1 MNYIHNQREIRVDWS
16 IYKGSSGVLEDFSRA
31 YLRVFLIGPGCRYAI
46 EPTVS
51 SNSPNIRLDIP
62 KGLPEGVYI
71 LEAIWGKNW
80 MLDDEKFNPT
90 KRPLHSRDLSRAKTP
105 AIFALTSDAAEE
117 NIYTS
122 TGTAV
127 VKVRSNVAT
136 YGYDGLDAYQMAVM
150 SGRFFGSEDEWVDQL
165 GDHDMSSY
173 YKKSQ
178 IDARFGDSFIVW
190 RSDSD
195 DEPGADSLPESGWS
209 TNEERNAHVG
219 DVYLNSDGLCWEYRH
234 TDGVGY
240 WWKPVSDA
248 YLIAALELAKKKC
261 RCFTGTYGEDTLTG
275 EYSAG
280 DIWTNATYGET
291 YTNDLLVCTHNG
303 RWESLDITHWQPAGS
318 FSAALKNFINGT
330 YQQFVNKVTKMSEGR
345 MAVQLVSFASDGVTK
360 LSTYNAGG
368 DGCLAYY
375 YPSGNVMRR
384 DVMTYDLYGNAT
396 GVRTVYYNDDAE
408 NTERWYID
416 ENGNIVTVLS
426 GGQQ

>member
-31 YLRVFLIGPGCRYAI
+31 FLRVFLIGPCCRYAI
-46 EPTVS
+46 EPSIS
-51 SNSPNIRLDIP
+51 SASPNIRLDIP
-62 KGLPEGVYI
+62 KGLPEGVYL

-105 AIFALTSDAAEE
+105 VIFALTSDQAEE

-150 SGRFFGSEDEWVDQL
+150 SGRFFGSEDEWIDQL
-165 GDHDMSSY
+165 GDHDMSSFY
-173 YKKSQ
+173 TKSQ
-178 IDARFGDSFIVW
+178 IDARFGDSFLVW
-190 RSDSD
+190 RADSD
-195 DEPGADSLPESGWS
+195 DEPGADSLPESGWTTEDDKS
-209 TNEERNAHVG
+209 SHVG

-248 YLIAALELAKKKC
+248 YLIAALALAKSKC
-261 RCFTGTYGEDTLTG
+261 RCFTGTYEDGAFTG
-275 EYSAG
+275 EYTKG
-280 DIWTNATYGET
+280 DLWANATYENR
-291 YTNDLLVCTHNG
+291 YVNDFLVCTHNG
-303 RWESLDITHWQPAGS
+303 RWESLDIEHWQPAGA
-318 FSAALKNFINGT
+318 FSSALQNFISTT
-330 YQQFVNKVTKMSEGR
+330 YQQFVNKVTKMTEGR
-345 MAVQLVSFASDGVTK
+345 MSVQLTSFASDGVTR
-360 LSTYNAGG
+360 LSTYNASG

-384 DVMTYDLYGNAT
+384 DVITYDLYGNAT
-396 GVRTVYYNDDAE
+396 GVRTVYYNDDTE
-408 NTERWYID
+408 NTERWFINEYGDKISVVD
-416 ENGNIVTVLS
+416 S
-426 GGQQ
+426 GQP